1 MKFLSKEI
9 KTERLTIGSIGEG
22 DFSAM
27 ADIFTNEEI
36 AKTYM
41 LPVFDSRE
49 ACRPL
54 FERFISLS
62 NSEQRF
68 VRGIRLGDEIIGF
81 MNDVDISN
89 GEIEL
94 GYVIHPEKKNQGY
107 ATEALRAAMDF
118 LFECGLSVVK
128 AGAFE
133 GNLASMRV
141 MEKSGMIKT
150 EYTETIEY
158 RGKSYPCIFYAKS
171 RD

>member
-1 MKFLSKEI
+1 MKFLNKEI
-9 KTERLTIGSIGEG
+9 KTERLTVGSIEER

-36 AKTYM
+36 GRTYM
-41 LPVFDSRE
+41 LPAFDSRE

-54 FERFISLS
+54 FDRFISLS
-62 NSEQRF
+62 SSEERF

-94 GYVIHPEKKNQGY
+94 GYVIHPDKKNCGY
-107 ATEALRAAMDF
+107 ATEALRAAIDF
-118 LFECGLSVVK
+118 LFECGISLVK

-133 GNLASMRV
+133 ENLASMRV
-141 MEKSGMIKT
+141 MEKSGMAKI

-158 RGKSYPCIFYAKS
+158 KGKSHLCIFYAKS